1 MGVSVESIL
10 FDFSIISVLL
20 LIAKIIRIKVKLV
33 QGLYIPTAL
42 IAGFM
47 GLIGGRQLLNIIPF
61 SDSISSYAGI
71 LIAFLFGTMFLG
83 NQKRSSFTS
92 MIKSVGDTF
101 LVNGAAELT
110 QFGLFI
116 LIGVLVLPVLFPGIH
131 LAFGLMLPSG
141 FVGGHGTAAAIGS
154 VLAENGWA
162 DAASIGQTF
171 ATVGL
176 LGGILGGVL
185 LINIGARKGWTKE
198 IKDTK
203 NLPEEVRTGL
213 IPKEKQ
219 TEVGKNTVN
228 AMSIDTI
235 SWHLSLV
242 LISVGMAYLV
252 NAGLK
257 RLLPAISFPIYGLAL
272 LCSIVLQNIL
282 NRVGLGLYVDKNII
296 THIGSSATDYLVAFG
311 VASININVVLDNLI
325 PIIFL
330 SFLGFL
336 FVTVWFL
343 IVSPRFFKSYW
354 FERGIYILG
363 MSTGVLATGVILL
376 RITDP
381 EFKTGVLEDFGF
393 AWIFLSI
400 LDMILVSLSPV
411 MVATGLGTIFG
422 IGLILLALIFLF
434 LCKKMIRSENPSIR

>member
-343 IVSPRFFKSYW
+343 IVSPRFFKSY
-354 FERGIYILG
+354 
-363 MSTGVLATGVILL
+363 
-376 RITDP
+376 
-381 EFKTGVLEDFGF
+381 
-393 AWIFLSI
+393 
-400 LDMILVSLSPV
+400 
-411 MVATGLGTIFG
+411 
-422 IGLILLALIFLF
+422 
-434 LCKKMIRSENPSIR
+434 